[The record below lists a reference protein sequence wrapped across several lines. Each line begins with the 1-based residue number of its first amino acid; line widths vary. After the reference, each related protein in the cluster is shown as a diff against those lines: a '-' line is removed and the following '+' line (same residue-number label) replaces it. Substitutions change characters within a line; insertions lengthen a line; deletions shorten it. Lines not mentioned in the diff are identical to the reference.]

1 MGSGTDTPSS
11 SKCQM
16 SSRLELW
23 YRSAIFS
30 ICRQITRFHS
40 HKTRTGNCCK
50 SLRLTHIRRHLSFP
64 PLATLCPSGLQ
75 STAYTCTRNRQVRK
89 CHLFCHGEHQEVA
102 LVHPSPR
109 QHDLEGR
116 CWASQSWCPRLSECC
131 RCCRWPAACCQLTM
145 PPDTQTPRGPA
156 GTSGTLRGILSQ
168 NSASPAPPCGT
179 LLHSI
184 HLLRKVTRQ
193 PYFPVR
199 PSQILIDLS
208 NEAEA
213 ISLVSG
219 EKRTSL
225 TSALWPVILA
235 RGFLSSAGFHRNMVK
250 SSEPDTKRSGA
261 EPCGVT
267 TEVRMVAQD
276 GGASGRM
283 CSTQYLPWRYYIFA
297 ELSPSLL
304 PL

>member
-1 MGSGTDTPSS
+1 
-11 SKCQM
+11 
-16 SSRLELW
+16 
-23 YRSAIFS
+23 
-30 ICRQITRFHS
+30 
-40 HKTRTGNCCK
+40 
-50 SLRLTHIRRHLSFP
+50 
-64 PLATLCPSGLQ
+64 
-75 STAYTCTRNRQVRK
+75 
-89 CHLFCHGEHQEVA
+89 
-102 LVHPSPR
+102 
-109 QHDLEGR
+109 
-116 CWASQSWCPRLSECC
+116 
-131 RCCRWPAACCQLTM
+131 M

-179 LLHSI
+179 LLHGI

-276 GGASGRM
+276 IWPHVQHTVVTLTLLYLCRAFSFTSSTVNEQSGHKR
-283 CSTQYLPWRYYIFA
+283 I
-297 ELSPSLL
+297 SLVNI
-304 PL
+304 